1 MINRISSY
9 IFLQLAVGLVMVTA
23 AVTCVVWL
31 SQSLRFIEMIINRG
45 LNVGAFLTLTGLMMP
60 NFLTIILPIAIF
72 IVTVFF
78 YHKMIMDRELVV
90 MRAAG
95 MSSLSL
101 SKPALAMSIALVA
114 FGYALSIYI
123 VPASYKMFREM
134 QWDIRYNFSNVLLR
148 EGAFN
153 EVTKGVTVY
162 VRNRTSDGQL
172 LGILAHDSRIKG
184 GEYTL
189 MAESGAIVKTEEG
202 ARVVLSRGNR
212 QSFDKKTN
220 QLSLL
225 YFDRYLFDMDSKNKV
240 DGVRFHE
247 PRELTF
253 SELSNMDL
261 TNVRGAGK
269 FRVEMHRRLALPW
282 SAMGFVLI
290 ALASLMSGSF
300 SRRGET
306 RRIIIAIVLAGAY
319 QAGILSAISAAAK
332 QSALTPLIYVVV
344 LAPIVI
350 GLAALTLGRAKFKKR
365 QHLAAGNV

>member
-9 IFLQLAVGLVMVTA
+9 VFLQLAVGLVMVTA

-31 SQSLRFIEMIINRG
+31 SQSLRFVEMIVNRG
-45 LNVGAFLTLTGLMMP
+45 LNAGSFLTLTGLMMP
-60 NFLTIILPIAIF
+60 NFLTIILPIALF

-95 MSSLSL
+95 MSSFSI
-101 SKPALAMSIALVA
+101 SKPVLVMAIALVG

-153 EVTKGVTVY
+153 EVSKGITVY

-202 ARVVLSRGNR
+202 ARVALFKGSR
-212 QSFDKKTN
+212 QSFDKTTH

-225 YFDRYLFDMDSKNKV
+225 YFDRYLFDMNQGNKV
-240 DGVRFHE
+240 GGARFHE
-247 PRELTF
+247 PRELTL
-253 SELSNMDL
+253 SELANMDL
-261 TNVRGAGK
+261 TNVKGAGK
-269 FRVEMHRRLALPW
+269 FSVEMHRRLALPW
-282 SAMGFVLI
+282 SAMGFVFI

-300 SRRGET
+300 SRRGESK
-306 RRIIIAIVLAGAY
+306 RIIMAVILAGAY
-319 QAGILSAISAAAK
+319 QAGILSIISAAAK
-332 QSALTPLIYVVV
+332 QAALTPLIYVITF
-344 LAPIVI
+344 APIVI
-350 GLAALTLGRAKFKKR
+350 GFILLISGNVKFKKH
-365 QHLAAGNV
+365 QQLAADSV

>member
-9 IFLQLAVGLVMVTA
+9 VFLQLAVGLVMVTV

-31 SQSLRFIEMIINRG
+31 SQSLRFIEMIVNRG
-45 LNVGAFLTLTGLMMP
+45 LNAGAFLTLTGLMMP

-101 SKPALAMSIALVA
+101 SKPALAMAIALVG

-134 QWDIRYNFSNVLLR
+134 QWDIRYNLSNVLLR

-153 EVTKGVTVY
+153 EVAKGITIY
-162 VRNRTSDGQL
+162 VRNRTPDGQL

-189 MAESGAIVKTEEG
+189 MAESGAMIKTEEG
-202 ARVVLSRGNR
+202 ARVVLSKGNR

-225 YFDRYLFDMDSKNKV
+225 YFDRYLFDMKSENKV
-240 DGVRFHE
+240 GGVRFHE
-247 PRELTF
+247 PRELTL
-253 SELSNMDL
+253 SELNNMDL

-269 FRVEMHRRLALPW
+269 FTVEIHRRLALPW
-282 SAMGFVLI
+282 SAMGFVFI
-290 ALASLMSGSF
+290 ALASLMGGSF

-306 RRIIIAIVLAGAY
+306 KRVIMAIVLAGAY

-332 QSALTPLIYVVV
+332 QSALTPLIYVVT
-344 LAPIVI
+344 LTPIIV
-350 GLAALTLGRAKFKKR
+350 GLIALTLGTVKLRKR
-365 QHLAAGNV
+365 QQLTAGAV

>member
-31 SQSLRFIEMIINRG
+31 SQSLRFVEMIVNRG
-45 LNVGAFLTLTGLMMP
+45 LNAGSFLTLTGLMMP
-60 NFLTIILPIAIF
+60 NFLTIILPIALF

-78 YHKMIMDRELVV
+78 YHKMIMDRELMV

-101 SKPALAMSIALVA
+101 SKPALVMAIALVG

-153 EVTKGVTVY
+153 DITKGITVY

-189 MAESGAIVKTEEG
+189 MAESGAMVKTKEG
-202 ARVVLSRGNR
+202 ARVVLFKGNR

-225 YFDRYLFDMDSKNKV
+225 YFDRYLFDMGRGNKS
-240 DGVRFHE
+240 GGMRFHE
-247 PRELTF
+247 PRELTLG
-253 SELSNMDL
+253 ELANMDL

-269 FRVEMHRRLALPW
+269 FSVEMHRRLALPW
-282 SAMGFVLI
+282 SAMGFVFI

-300 SRRGET
+300 SRRGESG
-306 RRIIIAIVLAGAY
+306 RIIMAIILAGAY
-319 QAGILSAISAAAK
+319 QAGILSVISAAAK
-332 QSALTPLIYVVV
+332 QAALTPLIYVVTMT
-344 LAPIVI
+344 PIAV
-350 GLAALTLGRAKFKKR
+350 GLIALMSGAAKLRKR
-365 QHLAAGNV
+365 QHLAVSVI